1 MSENLPK
8 RKDLRFKNYDYSEY
22 GAYFITI
29 CTDNRRKILS
39 KIADIDLETVGE
51 GFSLPQLTQYG
62 KMVDK
67 WIKLIPEKYPN
78 ISVDYYVIMP
88 NHIHLLL
95 SVIKEDGR
103 EDPSPTVGMVIG
115 WLKYNATKE
124 INQLRKVTNEKIF
137 QRSFYDHIV
146 RNKTDY
152 EEISKYIYENPLKWQ
167 FDELYSEE

>member
-1 MSENLPK
+1 MNENLAK
-8 RKDLRFKNYDYSEY
+8 RKSPRLKEYDYSEC

-29 CTDNRRKILS
+29 CTEKRRKILS

-51 GFSLPQLTQYG
+51 GFPLPQLTQYG
-62 KMVDK
+62 EVVNK
-67 WIKLIPEKYPN
+67 WIKLISEKYPN
-78 ISVDYYVIMP
+78 VAVDYYVIMP

-103 EDPSPTVGMVIG
+103 EDPSPTVGTVIG
-115 WLKYNATKE
+115 WLNYNATKE

-146 RNKTDY
+146 RNKMAY
-152 EEISKYIYENPLKWQ
+152 EEILKYIYENPLKWQ
-167 FDELYSEE
+167 FDELYCE